1 MLSVNFSS
9 CRETPLRQKPA
20 FALAVL
26 AQVFT
31 KGRPYRTAHMISLS
45 PIHRVFAGFACYSFA
60 MGNIFPRLADVQS
73 GMGVTTAALGLGLIG
88 APVGTLVSFT
98 FASPYLDKIGYGRLL
113 PWALPLL
120 AALYA
125 LAVHA
130 PSPLILFLMLLPVG
144 VVIGCVEIML
154 NAEADR
160 TEFLMGRR
168 IMNRSHAFWSIG
180 FFSAGLF
187 GAQVASFGISPQLHL
202 ALVVPLVGLGSYLAL
217 HDYVPSPPRGV
228 EADHKSPIFVAP
240 TWPILVLVA
249 VTIPAMILEGASMDW
264 SAIYMR
270 DSFGANEFWQ
280 GIAVA
285 SFAVLQGL
293 MRFYADGVVE
303 RFSPASLARVLF
315 VALGLGCVTVVL
327 SPWPILSLIGFA
339 AMGLGTS
346 AIFPLA
352 MSAAAQR
359 NDRASAL
366 NIAALAQFSFM
377 IFLLAPPLLGYIAHG
392 WGIRAAYAVALPFVL
407 VSLVTAGAL
416 GKRR

>member
-1 MLSVNFSS
+1 
-9 CRETPLRQKPA
+9 
-20 FALAVL
+20 
-26 AQVFT
+26 
-31 KGRPYRTAHMISLS
+31 MISLS

-88 APVGTLVSFT
+88 APVGTLISFT

-125 LAVHA
+125 LAVQA

-160 TEFLMGRR
+160 TEFMVGRR

-202 ALVVPLVGLGSYLAL
+202 ALVVPIVGLGSYLAL
-217 HDYVPSPPRGV
+217 HDYAPSPPRGA
-228 EADHKSPIFVAP
+228 EADHKAPLIVAP
-240 TWPILVLVA
+240 TWPILVLVV
-249 VTIPAMILEGASMDW
+249 VTIPAMVLEGASMDW

-270 DSFGANEFWQ
+270 DSFGSDKFWQ

-303 RFSPASLARVLF
+303 RFSPAALARVLF
-315 VALGLGCVTVVL
+315 VALGLGCITVVL

-359 NDRASAL
+359 NDRPSAL

-377 IFLLAPPLLGYIAHG
+377 IFLIAPPILGFIAHG
-392 WGIRAAYAVALPFVL
+392 WGIRTAYGIALPFVL
-407 VSLVTAGAL
+407 ISLVTAGAL
-416 GKRR
+416 GKKH

>member
-1 MLSVNFSS
+1 
-9 CRETPLRQKPA
+9 
-20 FALAVL
+20 
-26 AQVFT
+26 
-31 KGRPYRTAHMISLS
+31 
-45 PIHRVFAGFACYSFA
+45 
-60 MGNIFPRLADVQS
+60 
-73 GMGVTTAALGLGLIG
+73 
-88 APVGTLVSFT
+88 
-98 FASPYLDKIGYGRLL
+98 
-113 PWALPLL
+113 
-120 AALYA
+120 
-125 LAVHA
+125 
-130 PSPLILFLMLLPVG
+130 MLLPVG

-160 TEFLMGRR
+160 TEFMVGRR

-202 ALVVPLVGLGSYLAL
+202 ALVVPIVGLGSYLAL
-217 HDYVPSPPRGV
+217 HDYAPSPPRGA
-228 EADHKSPIFVAP
+228 EGDHKAPLIVAP
-240 TWPILVLVA
+240 TWPILVLVV
-249 VTIPAMILEGASMDW
+249 VTIPAMVLEGASMDW

-270 DSFGANEFWQ
+270 DSFGSDKFWQ

-303 RFSPASLARVLF
+303 RFSPAALARVLF
-315 VALGLGCVTVVL
+315 VALGLGCITVVL
-327 SPWPILSLIGFA
+327 SPWPVLSLIGFA

-359 NDRASAL
+359 NDRPSAL

-377 IFLLAPPLLGYIAHG
+377 IFLIAPPILGFIAHG
-392 WGIRAAYAVALPFVL
+392 LRNRPALCADQPCYRRGLGQKGLKPTPSCGLAHLQAKARVTSPLKGQDHGLQQVRQRKIRQGHPAPSGEERQGPRRHWRARNQGTAFGPHESR
-407 VSLVTAGAL
+407 SLGKGRKESRLAL
-416 GKRR
+416 GLTQLCHKPVTSGRHR

>member
-1 MLSVNFSS
+1 
-9 CRETPLRQKPA
+9 
-20 FALAVL
+20 
-26 AQVFT
+26 
-31 KGRPYRTAHMISLS
+31 MISLS

-160 TEFLMGRR
+160 TEFLIGRR

-217 HDYVPSPPRGV
+217 HDYAPSPARGV
-228 EADHKSPIFVAP
+228 EADHKAPLFVAP

>member
-1 MLSVNFSS
+1 
-9 CRETPLRQKPA
+9 
-20 FALAVL
+20 
-26 AQVFT
+26 
-31 KGRPYRTAHMISLS
+31 MISLS

-160 TEFLMGRR
+160 TEFLVGRR

-202 ALVVPLVGLGSYLAL
+202 ALVVPLVALGSYLAL

-228 EADHKSPIFVAP
+228 VADHKAPLFVAP
-240 TWPILVLVA
+240 TLAILVLVA

-270 DSFGANEFWQ
+270 DSFDADKFWQ

-303 RFSPASLARVLF
+303 RFSPAALARVLF
-315 VALGLGCVTVVL
+315 VALGLGCITVVL
-327 SPWPILSLIGFA
+327 SPWPVLSLIGFA

-377 IFLLAPPLLGYIAHG
+377 IFLIAPPILGFIAHG
-392 WGIRAAYAVALPFVL
+392 WGIRTAYGIALPFVL
-407 VSLVTAGAL
+407 ISLVTAGAL

>member
-1 MLSVNFSS
+1 
-9 CRETPLRQKPA
+9 
-20 FALAVL
+20 
-26 AQVFT
+26 
-31 KGRPYRTAHMISLS
+31 MISLS

-88 APVGTLVSFT
+88 APVGTLISFT

-160 TEFLMGRR
+160 TEFMVGRR

-202 ALVVPLVGLGSYLAL
+202 ALVVPIVGLGSYLAL
-217 HDYVPSPPRGV
+217 HDYAPSPPRGA
-228 EADHKSPIFVAP
+228 EADHKAPLIVAP
-240 TWPILVLVA
+240 TWPILVLVV
-249 VTIPAMILEGASMDW
+249 VTIPAMVLEGASMDW

-270 DSFGANEFWQ
+270 DSFGSDKFWQ

-303 RFSPASLARVLF
+303 RFSPAALARVLF
-315 VALGLGCVTVVL
+315 VALGLGCITVVL

-359 NDRASAL
+359 NDRPSAL

-377 IFLLAPPLLGYIAHG
+377 IFLIAPPILGFIAHG
-392 WGIRAAYAVALPFVL
+392 WGIRTAYGIALPFVL
-407 VSLVTAGAL
+407 ISLVTAGAL
-416 GKRR
+416 GKKH

>member
-9 CRETPLRQKPA
+9 CSETTLRQKSA
-20 FALAVL
+20 FGLA
-26 AQVFT
+26 AADQVFT
-31 KGRPYRTAHMISLS
+31 KGRPYRTAPMISLS

-88 APVGTLVSFT
+88 APVGTLISFT

-125 LAVHA
+125 LAVQA

-160 TEFLMGRR
+160 TEFMVGRR

-202 ALVVPLVGLGSYLAL
+202 ALVVPIVGLGSYLAL
-217 HDYVPSPPRGV
+217 HDYAPSPPRGA
-228 EADHKSPIFVAP
+228 EADHKAPLIVAP
-240 TWPILVLVA
+240 TWPILVLVV
-249 VTIPAMILEGASMDW
+249 VTIPAMVLEGASMDW

-270 DSFGANEFWQ
+270 DSFGSDKFWQ

-303 RFSPASLARVLF
+303 RFSPAALARVLF
-315 VALGLGCVTVVL
+315 VALGLGCITVVL

-359 NDRASAL
+359 NDRPSAL

-377 IFLLAPPLLGYIAHG
+377 IFLIAPPILGFIAHG
-392 WGIRAAYAVALPFVL
+392 WGIRTAYGIALPFVL
-407 VSLVTAGAL
+407 ISLVTAGAL
-416 GKRR
+416 GKKH

>member
-1 MLSVNFSS
+1 
-9 CRETPLRQKPA
+9 
-20 FALAVL
+20 
-26 AQVFT
+26 
-31 KGRPYRTAHMISLS
+31 MISLS

-88 APVGTLVSFT
+88 APVGTLISFT
-98 FASPYLDKIGYGRLL
+98 FASPYLDKIGYWRLL

-125 LAVHA
+125 LAVQA

-160 TEFLMGRR
+160 TEFMVGRR

-202 ALVVPLVGLGSYLAL
+202 ALVVPIVGLGSYLAL
-217 HDYVPSPPRGV
+217 HDYAPSPPRGA
-228 EADHKSPIFVAP
+228 EADHKAPLIVAP
-240 TWPILVLVA
+240 TWPILVLVV
-249 VTIPAMILEGASMDW
+249 VTIPAMVLEGASMDW

-270 DSFGANEFWQ
+270 DSFGSDKFWQ

-303 RFSPASLARVLF
+303 RFSPAALARVLF
-315 VALGLGCVTVVL
+315 VALGLGCITVVL

-359 NDRASAL
+359 NDRPSAL

-377 IFLLAPPLLGYIAHG
+377 IFLIAPPILGFIAHG
-392 WGIRAAYAVALPFVL
+392 WGIRTAYGIALPFVL
-407 VSLVTAGAL
+407 ISLVTAGAL
-416 GKRR
+416 GKKH

>member
-1 MLSVNFSS
+1 
-9 CRETPLRQKPA
+9 
-20 FALAVL
+20 
-26 AQVFT
+26 
-31 KGRPYRTAHMISLS
+31 MISLS

-88 APVGTLVSFT
+88 APVGTLISFT

-125 LAVHA
+125 LAVQA

-160 TEFLMGRR
+160 TEFMVGRR

-187 GAQVASFGISPQLHL
+187 GAQIASFGISPQLHL
-202 ALVVPLVGLGSYLAL
+202 ALVVPIVGLGSYLAL
-217 HDYVPSPPRGV
+217 HDYAPSPPRGA
-228 EADHKSPIFVAP
+228 EADHKAPLIVAP
-240 TWPILVLVA
+240 TWPILVLVV
-249 VTIPAMILEGASMDW
+249 VTIPAMVLEGASMDW

-270 DSFGANEFWQ
+270 DSFGSDKFWQ

-293 MRFYADGVVE
+293 MRFYADGLVE
-303 RFSPASLARVLF
+303 RFSPAALARVLF
-315 VALGLGCVTVVL
+315 VALGLGCITVVL

-359 NDRASAL
+359 NDRPSAL

-377 IFLLAPPLLGYIAHG
+377 IFLIAPPILGFIAHG
-392 WGIRAAYAVALPFVL
+392 WGIRSAYGIALPFVL
-407 VSLVTAGAL
+407 ISLVTAGAL
-416 GKRR
+416 GKKH

>member
-1 MLSVNFSS
+1 
-9 CRETPLRQKPA
+9 
-20 FALAVL
+20 
-26 AQVFT
+26 
-31 KGRPYRTAHMISLS
+31 MISLS

-130 PSPLILFLMLLPVG
+130 ASPLILFLMLLPVG
-144 VVIGCVEIML
+144 IVIGCVEIML

-160 TEFLMGRR
+160 TEFLVGRR

-202 ALVVPLVGLGSYLAL
+202 ALVVPLVALGSYLAL

-228 EADHKSPIFVAP
+228 VADHKAPLFVAP
-240 TWPILVLVA
+240 TLAILVLVA

-270 DSFGANEFWQ
+270 DSFGADKFWQ

-303 RFSPASLARVLF
+303 RFSPAALARVLF
-315 VALGLGCVTVVL
+315 VALGVGCVTVVL

-366 NIAALAQFSFM
+366 NIAAFAQFSFM
-377 IFLLAPPLLGYIAHG
+377 IFLLAPPILGYIAHG

>member
-1 MLSVNFSS
+1 
-9 CRETPLRQKPA
+9 
-20 FALAVL
+20 
-26 AQVFT
+26 
-31 KGRPYRTAHMISLS
+31 MISLS

-125 LAVHA
+125 LAVQA

-160 TEFLMGRR
+160 TEFMVGRR

-202 ALVVPLVGLGSYLAL
+202 ALVVPIVGLGSYLAL
-217 HDYVPSPPRGV
+217 HDYAPSPPRGA
-228 EADHKSPIFVAP
+228 EADHKAPLIVAP
-240 TWPILVLVA
+240 TWPILVLVV
-249 VTIPAMILEGASMDW
+249 VTIPAMVLEGASMDW

-270 DSFGANEFWQ
+270 DSFGSDKFWQ

-303 RFSPASLARVLF
+303 RFSPAALARVLF
-315 VALGLGCVTVVL
+315 VALGLGCITVVL

-359 NDRASAL
+359 NDRPSAL

-377 IFLLAPPLLGYIAHG
+377 IFLIAPPILGFIAHG
-392 WGIRAAYAVALPFVL
+392 WGIRTAYGIALPFVL
-407 VSLVTAGAL
+407 ISLVTAGAL
-416 GKRR
+416 GKKH

>member
-1 MLSVNFSS
+1 
-9 CRETPLRQKPA
+9 
-20 FALAVL
+20 
-26 AQVFT
+26 
-31 KGRPYRTAHMISLS
+31 MISLS

-160 TEFLMGRR
+160 TEFLIGRR

-270 DSFGANEFWQ
+270 DSFGSDKFWQ

-303 RFSPASLARVLF
+303 RFSPAALARVLF

>member
-1 MLSVNFSS
+1 
-9 CRETPLRQKPA
+9 
-20 FALAVL
+20 
-26 AQVFT
+26 
-31 KGRPYRTAHMISLS
+31 MISLS

-88 APVGTLVSFT
+88 APVGTMVSFT

-130 PSPLILFLMLLPVG
+130 PSPLILFVMLLPVG
-144 VVIGCVEIML
+144 AVIGCVEIML

-160 TEFLMGRR
+160 TEFLLGRR

-187 GAQVASFGISPQLHL
+187 GAQIASFGISPQLHL
-202 ALVVPLVGLGSYLAL
+202 ALVVPLVAMGSYLAL
-217 HDYVPSPPRGV
+217 HDYTPSPPRGV
-228 EADHKSPIFVAP
+228 VSEGKAPLFVAP
-240 TWPILVLVA
+240 TLAILLLVA
-249 VTIPAMILEGASMDW
+249 VTIPAMLLEGASMDW

-270 DSFGANEFWQ
+270 DAFGADEFWQ

-303 RFSPASLARVLF
+303 RFSPAALARVLF

-327 SPWPILSLIGFA
+327 SPWPILSLVGFA

-359 NDRASAL
+359 SDRASAL

-377 IFLLAPPLLGYIAHG
+377 IFLLAPPILGYVAHG
-392 WGIRAAYAVALPFVL
+392 WGIRAAYGIALPFVL
-407 VSLVTAGAL
+407 VSLLTAGAL

>member
-1 MLSVNFSS
+1 
-9 CRETPLRQKPA
+9 
-20 FALAVL
+20 
-26 AQVFT
+26 
-31 KGRPYRTAHMISLS
+31 MISLS

-160 TEFLMGRR
+160 TEFLVGRR

-228 EADHKSPIFVAP
+228 VADHKAPLFVAP
-240 TWPILVLVA
+240 TLAILVLVA

-270 DSFGANEFWQ
+270 DSFGADKFWQ

-303 RFSPASLARVLF
+303 RFSPAALARVLF
-315 VALGLGCVTVVL
+315 VALGVGCVTVVL

-377 IFLLAPPLLGYIAHG
+377 IFLLAPPILGYIAHG

-416 GKRR
+416 GKRH

>member
-1 MLSVNFSS
+1 
-9 CRETPLRQKPA
+9 
-20 FALAVL
+20 
-26 AQVFT
+26 
-31 KGRPYRTAHMISLS
+31 MISLS

-88 APVGTLVSFT
+88 APVGTLVTFT

-130 PSPLILFLMLLPVG
+130 PSPLMLFLLLLPVG

-160 TEFLMGRR
+160 TEFLLGRR

-187 GAQVASFGISPQLHL
+187 GAQIASFGISPQLHL
-202 ALVVPLVGLGSYLAL
+202 ALVVPLVAVGSFLAL
-217 HDYVPSPPRGV
+217 HDYTPSPPRGV
-228 EADHKSPIFVAP
+228 VSDGKAPLFVAP
-240 TWPILVLVA
+240 TLAILLLVA
-249 VTIPAMILEGASMDW
+249 VTIPAMLLEGASMDW

-270 DSFGANEFWQ
+270 DAFGADEFWQ

-303 RFSPASLARVLF
+303 RFSPAALARVLF
-315 VALGLGCVTVVL
+315 VALGVGCVTVVL

-377 IFLLAPPLLGYIAHG
+377 IFLLAQPILGYIAHG

-407 VSLVTAGAL
+407 VSLLTAGAL

>member
-1 MLSVNFSS
+1 
-9 CRETPLRQKPA
+9 
-20 FALAVL
+20 
-26 AQVFT
+26 
-31 KGRPYRTAHMISLS
+31 MISLS

-73 GMGVTTAALGLGLIG
+73 GMGVSTAALGFGLIG
-88 APVGTLVSFT
+88 APLGTLVSFT

-130 PSPLILFLMLLPVG
+130 PTPLILFLMLLPVG
-144 VVIGCVEIML
+144 VVIGCIEIML

-160 TEFLMGRR
+160 TEFLLGRR

-187 GAQVASFGISPQLHL
+187 GAQIASFGISPQLHL
-202 ALVVPLVGLGSYLAL
+202 ALVVPLVALGSFLAL
-217 HDYVPSPPRGV
+217 HDYTPSPPRGV
-228 EADHKSPIFVAP
+228 VLDGKAPLFVAP
-240 TWPILVLVA
+240 TLAILLLVG
-249 VTIPAMILEGASMDW
+249 VTIPAMLLEGASMDW

-270 DSFGANEFWQ
+270 DAFGADEFYQ

-303 RFSPASLARVLF
+303 RFSPAGLARVLF

-327 SPWPILSLIGFA
+327 SPWPILSLVGFA

-377 IFLLAPPLLGYIAHG
+377 IFLLAPPILGYVAHG
-392 WGIRAAYAVALPFVL
+392 WGIRTAYGIALPFVL
-407 VSLVTAGAL
+407 ISLLTAGAL

>member
-1 MLSVNFSS
+1 
-9 CRETPLRQKPA
+9 
-20 FALAVL
+20 
-26 AQVFT
+26 
-31 KGRPYRTAHMISLS
+31 MISLS

-88 APVGTLVSFT
+88 APLGTMVSFT

-130 PSPLILFLMLLPVG
+130 PSPLILFVMLLPVG

-160 TEFLMGRR
+160 TEFLLGRR

-187 GAQVASFGISPQLHL
+187 GAQIASFGISPQLHL
-202 ALVVPLVGLGSYLAL
+202 ALVVPLVALGSYLAL
-217 HDYVPSPPRGV
+217 HDYTPSPPRGV
-228 EADHKSPIFVAP
+228 VSDGKAPLFVAP
-240 TWPILVLVA
+240 TLAILRLVA
-249 VTIPAMILEGASMDW
+249 VTIPATLLEGASMDW

-270 DSFGANEFWQ
+270 DAFGADEFWQ

-303 RFSPASLARVLF
+303 RFSPAALARVLF

-327 SPWPILSLIGFA
+327 SPWPILSLVGFA

-359 NDRASAL
+359 SDRASAL

-377 IFLLAPPLLGYIAHG
+377 IFLLAPPILGYVAHG
-392 WGIRAAYAVALPFVL
+392 WGIRAAYGIALPFVL
-407 VSLVTAGAL
+407 VSLLTAGAL

>member
-1 MLSVNFSS
+1 
-9 CRETPLRQKPA
+9 
-20 FALAVL
+20 
-26 AQVFT
+26 
-31 KGRPYRTAHMISLS
+31 MISLS

-130 PSPLILFLMLLPVG
+130 ASPLILFLMLLPVG
-144 VVIGCVEIML
+144 IVIGCVEIML

-160 TEFLMGRR
+160 TEFLVGRR

-202 ALVVPLVGLGSYLAL
+202 ALVVPLVALGSYLAL

-228 EADHKSPIFVAP
+228 VADHKAPLFVAP
-240 TWPILVLVA
+240 TLAILVLVA

-270 DSFGANEFWQ
+270 DSFGADKFWQ

-303 RFSPASLARVLF
+303 RFSPAALARVLF
-315 VALGLGCVTVVL
+315 VALGMGCVTVVL

-377 IFLLAPPLLGYIAHG
+377 IFLLAPPILGYIAHG

>member
-1 MLSVNFSS
+1 
-9 CRETPLRQKPA
+9 
-20 FALAVL
+20 
-26 AQVFT
+26 
-31 KGRPYRTAHMISLS
+31 
-45 PIHRVFAGFACYSFA
+45 
-60 MGNIFPRLADVQS
+60 
-73 GMGVTTAALGLGLIG
+73 
-88 APVGTLVSFT
+88 
-98 FASPYLDKIGYGRLL
+98 
-113 PWALPLL
+113 
-120 AALYA
+120 
-125 LAVHA
+125 
-130 PSPLILFLMLLPVG
+130 
-144 VVIGCVEIML
+144 ML

-160 TEFLMGRR
+160 TEFMVGRR

-217 HDYVPSPPRGV
+217 HDYAPSPARGV
-228 EADHKSPIFVAP
+228 EGDHKAPLIVAP
-240 TWPILVLVA
+240 TWPILVLVV
-249 VTIPAMILEGASMDW
+249 VTIPAMVLEGASMDW

-270 DSFGANEFWQ
+270 DSFGSDNFWQ

-303 RFSPASLARVLF
+303 RFSPAALARVLF
-315 VALGLGCVTVVL
+315 VALGLGCITVVL
-327 SPWPILSLIGFA
+327 SPWPVLSLIGFA

-377 IFLLAPPLLGYIAHG
+377 IFLIAPPILGYIAHG
-392 WGIRAAYAVALPFVL
+392 WGIRTAYGIALPFVL
-407 VSLVTAGAL
+407 ISLVTSGAL

>member
-1 MLSVNFSS
+1 MMN
-9 CRETPLRQKPA
+9 
-20 FALAVL
+20 
-26 AQVFT
+26 
-31 KGRPYRTAHMISLS
+31 Y
-45 PIHRVFAGFACYSFA
+45 
-60 MGNIFPRLADVQS
+60 
-73 GMGVTTAALGLGLIG
+73 
-88 APVGTLVSFT
+88 T
-98 FASPYLDKIGYGRLL
+98 FASATILLVLITDPVGNIPVFANALKHVAPERRARVILREILIAFFLLLTFMFVGEGFLKVMNLSELSLQIGGG
-113 PWALPLL
+113 
-120 AALYA
+120 
-125 LAVHA
+125 V
-130 PSPLILFLMLLPVG
+130 ILFLIALRMVFPPPATLEPEIFEEPLIVPLAVPAIAGPSALATVLLLVSQQPERRLDWIAALCVTMLISA
-144 VVIGCVEIML
+144 VVLVSAERIQRLIGSRLVVAVE
-154 NAEADR
+154 R
-160 TEFLMGRR
+160 LMG
-168 IMNRSHAFWSIG
+168 
-180 FFSAGLF
+180 
-187 GAQVASFGISPQLHL
+187 
-202 ALVVPLVGLGSYLAL
+202 
-217 HDYVPSPPRGV
+217 
-228 EADHKSPIFVAP
+228 
-240 TWPILVLVA
+240 LVLVA

-270 DSFGANEFWQ
+270 DSFSADKFWQ

-303 RFSPASLARVLF
+303 RFSPAALARVLF

-377 IFLLAPPLLGYIAHG
+377 IFLLAPPILGYIAHG

>member
-1 MLSVNFSS
+1 
-9 CRETPLRQKPA
+9 
-20 FALAVL
+20 
-26 AQVFT
+26 
-31 KGRPYRTAHMISLS
+31 MISLS

-88 APVGTLVSFT
+88 APVGTLISFT

-125 LAVHA
+125 LAVQA
-130 PSPLILFLMLLPVG
+130 PSPLILFLMMLPVG

-160 TEFLMGRR
+160 TEFMVGRR

-187 GAQVASFGISPQLHL
+187 GAQVASFGISPHLHL
-202 ALVVPLVGLGSYLAL
+202 ALVVPIVGLGSYLAL
-217 HDYVPSPPRGV
+217 HDYAPSPPRGA
-228 EADHKSPIFVAP
+228 EADHKAPLIVAP
-240 TWPILVLVA
+240 TWPILVLVV
-249 VTIPAMILEGASMDW
+249 VTIPAMVLEGASMDW

-270 DSFGANEFWQ
+270 DSFGSDKFWQ

-303 RFSPASLARVLF
+303 RFSPAALARVLF
-315 VALGLGCVTVVL
+315 VALGLGCITVVL

-359 NDRASAL
+359 NDRPSAL

-377 IFLLAPPLLGYIAHG
+377 IFLIAPPILGFIAHG
-392 WGIRAAYAVALPFVL
+392 WGIRTAYGIALPFVL
-407 VSLVTAGAL
+407 ISLVTAGAL
-416 GKRR
+416 GKKH

>member
-1 MLSVNFSS
+1 
-9 CRETPLRQKPA
+9 
-20 FALAVL
+20 
-26 AQVFT
+26 
-31 KGRPYRTAHMISLS
+31 MISLS

-130 PSPLILFLMLLPVG
+130 ASPLILFLMLLPVG

-160 TEFLMGRR
+160 TEFLVGRR

-202 ALVVPLVGLGSYLAL
+202 ALVVPLVALGSYLAL

-228 EADHKSPIFVAP
+228 VADHKAPLFVAP
-240 TWPILVLVA
+240 TLAILVLVA

-270 DSFGANEFWQ
+270 DSFGADKFWQ

-303 RFSPASLARVLF
+303 RFSPAALARVLF
-315 VALGLGCVTVVL
+315 VALGVGCVTVVL

-377 IFLLAPPLLGYIAHG
+377 IFLLAPPILGYIAHG

>member
-1 MLSVNFSS
+1 
-9 CRETPLRQKPA
+9 
-20 FALAVL
+20 
-26 AQVFT
+26 
-31 KGRPYRTAHMISLS
+31 MISLS

-88 APVGTLVSFT
+88 APVGTLISFT
-98 FASPYLDKIGYGRLL
+98 FASPYLDKIGYWRLL

-125 LAVHA
+125 LAVQA

-160 TEFLMGRR
+160 TEFMVGRR

-202 ALVVPLVGLGSYLAL
+202 ALVVPIVGLGSYLAL
-217 HDYVPSPPRGV
+217 HDYAPSPPRGA
-228 EADHKSPIFVAP
+228 EADHKAPLIVAP
-240 TWPILVLVA
+240 TWPILVLVV
-249 VTIPAMILEGASMDW
+249 VTIPAMVLEGASMDW

-270 DSFGANEFWQ
+270 DSFGSDKFWQ

-303 RFSPASLARVLF
+303 RFSPAALARVLF
-315 VALGLGCVTVVL
+315 VALGLGCITVVL

-377 IFLLAPPLLGYIAHG
+377 IFLIAPPILGFIAHG
-392 WGIRAAYAVALPFVL
+392 WGIRTAYGIALPFVL
-407 VSLVTAGAL
+407 ISLVTAGAL

>member
-1 MLSVNFSS
+1 
-9 CRETPLRQKPA
+9 
-20 FALAVL
+20 
-26 AQVFT
+26 
-31 KGRPYRTAHMISLS
+31 MISLS

-98 FASPYLDKIGYGRLL
+98 FASPYLDKIGYRRLL

-130 PSPLILFLMLLPVG
+130 PTPLALFLMLLPVG

-160 TEFLMGRR
+160 TEFLIGRR

-217 HDYVPSPPRGV
+217 HDYAPSPARGV
-228 EADHKSPIFVAP
+228 EADHKAPLFVAP

-315 VALGLGCVTVVL
+315 VALGVGCVTVVV

>member
-1 MLSVNFSS
+1 
-9 CRETPLRQKPA
+9 
-20 FALAVL
+20 
-26 AQVFT
+26 
-31 KGRPYRTAHMISLS
+31 MISLS

-125 LAVHA
+125 LAVQA

-160 TEFLMGRR
+160 TEFLLGRR

-187 GAQVASFGISPQLHL
+187 GAQIASFGISPQLHL
-202 ALVVPLVGLGSYLAL
+202 ALVVPLVALGSFLAL
-217 HDYVPSPPRGV
+217 HDYTPSPPRGV
-228 EADHKSPIFVAP
+228 VSDGKAPLFVAP
-240 TWPILVLVA
+240 TLAILLLVA
-249 VTIPAMILEGASMDW
+249 VTIPAMLLEGASMDW

-270 DSFGANEFWQ
+270 DAFGADEFWQ

-303 RFSPASLARVLF
+303 RFSPAALARVLF

-327 SPWPILSLIGFA
+327 SPWPILSLVGFA

-377 IFLLAPPLLGYIAHG
+377 IFLLAPPILGYVAHG
-392 WGIRAAYAVALPFVL
+392 WGIRAAYGIALPFVL
-407 VSLVTAGAL
+407 VSLLTAGAL